1 MKILGIDPGTTT
13 TGFGLIENKSNKIQI
28 LDCGII
34 ETKPKIPLP
43 EKLSEIYKDIKKIIR
58 ASKPDKIAVEQL
70 FFFKNT
76 KTAMAV
82 GQARGIILLAAQ
94 DLKVPIYE
102 YTPLQVK
109 MSICAHGR
117 ADKLQVQK
125 MVKAILK
132 LDKIPKPDDAAD
144 ALAIAICCVNN
155 IDNLLKG
162 SC

>member
-1 MKILGIDPGTTT
+1 MIILGIDPGTTT
-13 TGFGLIENKSNKIQI
+13 TGFGLIEHINSKLEI
-28 LDCGII
+28 LDFGII

-43 EKLSEIYKDIKKIIR
+43 EKLSEIYKDIKKIIKN
-58 ASKPDKIAVEQL
+58 SKPDKIAIEQL
-70 FFFKNT
+70 FFLKNT

-94 DLKVPIYE
+94 DLKIPIHE
-102 YTPLQVK
+102 FTPLQVK
-109 MSICAHGR
+109 SSICGNGH

-132 LDKIPKPDDAAD
+132 LKEIPKPDDAAD
-144 ALAIAICCVNN
+144 ALALAICCVNN
-155 IDNLLKG
+155 MEKFLKE